1 MTETRLIKK
10 YPNRRL
16 YDTAI
21 SSYITLEDVKR
32 LVIENVSLKV
42 VEARTQSDITH
53 STLLQIIFEQEENGP
68 PLFSTELLQ
77 EMIRFYGDSMH
88 KMFGKM
94 FEQGMK
100 YFSEQQKTWQLGLMG
115 GEMTQRD
122 HTPDSVKFMAKFTQ
136 NNVDQWL
143 KFQEMWL
150 QNFQR
155 WVSNCEKEGLES
167 VSAGVVAPEVM
178 ENSH

>member
-32 LVIENVSLKV
+32 LVMDKVPLKV
-42 VEARTQSDITH
+42 IEARTQSDITH
-53 STLLQIIFEQEENGP
+53 STLLQIIFEQEETGP
-68 PLFSTELLQ
+68 PLFSTDLLQ

-88 KMFGKM
+88 KVFGKM

-100 YFSEQQKTWQLGLMG
+100 YFSEQRKNWQSDLMG
-115 GEMTQRD
+115 EDRQKD
-122 HTPDSVKFMAKFTQ
+122 HSDDPVKFMAQFTH
-136 NNVDQWL
+136 NNVNQWQQ
-143 KFQEMWL
+143 FQEMWL
-150 QNFQR
+150 QNFQGWAASSR
-155 WVSNCEKEGLES
+155 NLKES
-167 VSAGVVAPEVM
+167 DVVPVELTTEQVGQ
-178 ENSH
+178 SD

>member
-100 YFSEQQKTWQLGLMG
+100 YFSEQQKAWQSGLMG
-115 GEMTQRD
+115 GEDQKD
-122 HTPDSVKFMAKFTQ
+122 HTPDPVKFIAKFTQ
-136 NNVDQWL
+136 NNVEQWQQ
-143 KFQEMWL
+143 FQEMWL

-155 WVSNCEKEGLES
+155 WVSNCDRDRLES
-167 VSAGVVAPEVM
+167 ASAAEVM